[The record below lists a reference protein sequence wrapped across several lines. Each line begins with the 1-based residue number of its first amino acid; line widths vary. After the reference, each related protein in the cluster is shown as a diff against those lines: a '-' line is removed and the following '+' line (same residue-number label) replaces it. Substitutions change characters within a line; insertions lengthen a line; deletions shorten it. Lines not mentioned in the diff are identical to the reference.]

1 MIFQIC
7 YVKRRSNV
15 SSYLEEENLGD
26 EEIDPLDESVE
37 ADNRGSG

>member
-7 YVKRRSNV
+7 YEKNSNV
-15 SSYLEEENLGD
+15 SSYLEEENFGD
-26 EEIDPLDESVE
+26 EEIDPLDESVA

>member
-7 YVKRRSNV
+7 YEKNSNV
-15 SSYLEEENLGD
+15 SSYVEGETLGD
-26 EEIDPLDESVE
+26 EEIDPLDESVA